1 MAGCCTG
8 WLRIRSMW
16 SRATSIVVCAL
27 LAACGG
33 PEFRGVEEQ
42 PSAPPAPAV
51 AQERRFDPGQEL
63 PGTDGAA
70 PPAATS
76 ISWPDLRGLQVQS
89 GKASEKLE
97 RLNGSTVKLAGY
109 MVPFSDD
116 LESVTEFLLVPAA
129 GLCVHKPAP
138 PSNQIVFVRMSA
150 GTARVDWS
158 TAVEVTGAFHID
170 EEDSPF
176 GKASFRIAATAANKW

>member
-1 MAGCCTG
+1 
-8 WLRIRSMW
+8 MW
-16 SRATSIVVCAL
+16 SPATSIVACAL

-42 PSAPPAPAV
+42 PPPRPAQPV
-51 AQERRFDPGQEL
+51 AEERRFDPGQGL
-63 PGTDGAA
+63 PDTEDAAA
-70 PPAATS
+70 PTVTA

-138 PSNQIVFVRMSA
+138 ASNQIVFVRMST

-176 GKASFRIAATAANKW
+176 GKASFSIAATATSKW